1 MSIPN
6 FKFELHKSVSYENF
20 KTEIESTFDRI
31 NLLFTKSTSTSSLV
45 HLVPNFNFVLHKS
58 ASYENFKT
66 EIEKTFDRIS
76 LHLSKSVST
85 SNLSKI
91 EQLEEVF
98 LKNLTM
104 TNLQEARQALPTC
117 TDEQNYE
124 RFIEVADRLTD
135 KFTTLAAQS
144 DFITIVLT
152 KLDGKAQQIARCC
165 PVKTWP
171 AIKKALRNQFKS
183 NLDVDVIYRQLT
195 NCKQGKEELIVD
207 YSLRLRMLLQDL
219 EEAFQRE
226 QENHV
231 TAENTKLRFFVGG
244 IRDPQL
250 RTLVKARG
258 FDQMETA
265 VEFATSEEAQ
275 VLAQTVPTPQIICD
289 HCFLPGHKVFDCL
302 KFKTENNICLKCRMV
317 GHWPKDCPQRNQ
329 INTNFSSTNNLGN
342 SNRTQNYRQN
352 YQHNYRPNYSNNQR
366 YGNQGFQ
373 RPRFEN
379 QRFQP
384 QTFNRGMD
392 QNYNRQEH
400 NENNR
405 NQFPNRNDNN
415 RTFLNTLTCT
425 LCDAQNHGAQDCP
438 VLTRI
443 ENLNANTPGA
453 NPAVTRLGNQ

>member
-1 MSIPN
+1 MSYHS
-6 FKFELHKSVSYENF
+6 FEFHLNRSSSLDNLSIKQEQDSEQNTVHSF
-20 KTEIESTFDRI
+20 FDRI
-31 NLLFTKSTSTSSLV
+31 DQLSLE
-45 HLVPNFNFVLHKS
+45 LS
-58 ASYENFKT
+58 
-66 EIEKTFDRIS
+66 RIS

-91 EQLEEVF
+91 EQLEEEF

-117 TDEQNYE
+117 TDENNYE
-124 RFIEVADRLTD
+124 RFIEVADRLTE

-165 PVKTWP
+165 PVKTWS

-183 NLDVDVIYRQLT
+183 NLDVDVIYRQLA

-207 YSLRLRMLLQDL
+207 YSLKLRMLLQDL

-231 TAENTKLRFFVGG
+231 TAESTKIRFFVGG

-258 FDQMETA
+258 FDTMETA
-265 VEFATSEEAQ
+265 VEFATCEEAQ
-275 VLAQTVPTPQIICD
+275 FLAQTVPITNIICD
-289 HCFLPGHKVFDCL
+289 HCSVPGHKVFDCL

-329 INTNFSSTNNLGN
+329 INKNFSSRNNLDN

-352 YQHNYRPNYSNNQR
+352 YQQNYRPNYNNNQR

-373 RPRFEN
+373 RPRFQNQN

-384 QTFNRGMD
+384 QTFNRGMN

-405 NQFPNRNDNN
+405 NQVPNRNGNN
-415 RTFLNTLTCT
+415 QTFLTTVTCV
-425 LCDAQNHGAQDCP
+425 LCDSRGHVAQNCP
-438 VLTRI
+438 ILLRMQ
-443 ENLNANTPGA
+443 NLNSNTPGA